1 MTKYKFFVIIYIEKQ
16 KRGRINMTE
25 REKTSAEQIQDIIKF
40 LYSKEDA
47 ISIRELQRELYKMQ
61 CRKNL
66 RDLGVY

>member
-1 MTKYKFFVIIYIEKQ
+1 
-16 KRGRINMTE
+16 MTE

-40 LYSKEDA
+40 LYSKEDV

>member
-1 MTKYKFFVIIYIEKQ
+1 
-16 KRGRINMTE
+16 MTE

>member
-1 MTKYKFFVIIYIEKQ
+1 
-16 KRGRINMTE
+16 MTE
-25 REKTSAEQIQDIIKF
+25 KEKTSAEQIQDIIKF

-47 ISIRELQRELYKMQ
+47 IFIKELQRELYKAQ

>member
-25 REKTSAEQIQDIIKF
+25 KEKTSAEQIQDIIKL
-40 LYSKEDA
+40 LYSKEDM
-47 ISIRELQRELYKMQ
+47 ISIKELQRELYKAQ

-66 RDLGVY
+66 RDLGIY